1 MLTIGLLL
9 AGTLLTAPQE
19 RPAIPDYFEGGGA
32 AGQPENALCNLND
45 EAVDG
50 PLKTCR
56 YDCGQTLTIDT
67 RLACPF
73 VLQR

>member
-19 RPAIPDYFEGGGA
+19 RPAIPDYFGGG
-32 AGQPENALCNLND
+32 AGQPEIALCNLND